1 MRRRYSM
8 KTLSPGP
15 AVPSDPLIRGPT
27 SPVRGFVK
35 VKIVVVGSGLIG
47 LATAYSLAR
56 RGAEV
61 VVIGD
66 RAPGSGASS
75 NNAGWVVPAES
86 GPVPGPG
93 IILQTARWM
102 LKPDSPVYVRP
113 AATPSFVRFMV
124 GMLRACNATAY
135 RRAFESTA
143 RLAEGTMD
151 ELDAWTADGMAFEMH
166 AAGEIRAYLDP
177 AELQHAID
185 DLPAWAREGLDAAA
199 LTGDEARVLVPELS
213 DAVVGGIHFPRERH
227 VHPATV
233 VRALVDRLM
242 AMDVR
247 FTDGRVTAA
256 WALPGGGIEVRGGFG
271 SERGDALVI
280 AAGAWSAR
288 VARLLGVSLPI
299 RPGKGYSVDYVP
311 GQLAAGPV
319 VMLSEAHCAVTPLDG
334 ATRVAGT
341 MEFGGLDERISKIR
355 LAAIKQAPTRY
366 FRAWDPDAP
375 SLAPSAGL
383 RPMTPDGLPV
393 IGRLRPFESVYVAS
407 GHAMLGLTLAPRTGA
422 LLADLV
428 LDRTEPEVLA
438 PFSPR
443 RYGA

>member
-1 MRRRYSM
+1 M
-8 KTLSPGP
+8 
-15 AVPSDPLIRGPT
+15 
-27 SPVRGFVK
+27 
-35 VKIVVVGSGLIG
+35 KIVVVGSGLIG
-47 LATAYSLAR
+47 LATAYSLAQ

-135 RRAFESTA
+135 RQAFEATT
-143 RLAEGTMD
+143 RLAAGTMD
-151 ELDAWTADGMAFEMH
+151 ELDAWAADGMAFEMH

-177 AELQHAID
+177 LELRHAVD
-185 DLPAWAREGLDAAA
+185 DLPAFERAGFEPAA
-199 LTGDEARVLVPELS
+199 LSGDEARALVPELS
-213 DAVVGGIHFPRERH
+213 DAIVGGIRFPNERH

-233 VRALVDRLM
+233 VSALVGRLG
-242 AMDVR
+242 AMGVPLV
-247 FTDGRVTAA
+247 DGAVTAA
-256 WALPGGGIEVRGGFG
+256 WALPSGGIEVRGGFG
-271 SERGDALVI
+271 SMRADALVI

-288 VARLLGVSLPI
+288 IARLLGVSLPI

-334 ATRVAGT
+334 TTRVAGT
-341 MEFGGLDERISKIR
+341 MEFGGLDERISKVR
-355 LAAIKQAPTRY
+355 LAAIKRAPTRY

-375 SLAPSAGL
+375 SLTPSAGL

-393 IGRLRPFESVYVAS
+393 IGRLRPFSSVYVAS
-407 GHAMLGLTLAPRTGA
+407 GHAMLGLTLAPRTGS
-422 LLADLV
+422 LLAGMI
-428 LDRTEPEVLA
+428 LDGADPEVLA

-443 RYGA
+443 RFGA